1 MEFITDDI
9 RLTIK
14 IILIDMVLSADN
26 AIVIGLA
33 ASQFDPKIRKKVL
46 VIGTTLAVFFR
57 LFFSLFV
64 AYFLQFQGVR
74 TFGGFLL
81 FWIAY
86 KLYDDILKDK
96 PDELI
101 KTLKKSQ
108 LIKEDDKKSF
118 RKALF
123 VIILADLTISFD
135 NVIAVAGAAKS
146 NYTLLIFGLILSVI
160 LMISLANAIS
170 IYIKKNKWVGWLGV
184 LSILWIAVDLI
195 LDDYKLF
202 S

>member
-1 MEFITDDI
+1 LEFISEEV

-46 VIGTTLAVFFR
+46 IIGTTLAVLFR
-57 LFFSLFV
+57 LFFALSV
-64 AYFLQFQGVR
+64 AYFLQFKGVR
-74 TFGGFLL
+74 TFGGILL

-86 KLYDDILKDK
+86 RLYEDILKEKIDNAK
-96 PDELI
+96 I
-101 KTLKKSQ
+101 IKKSK
-108 LIKEDDKKSF
+108 LIKEGDKSSF
-118 RKALF
+118 RKALIT
-123 VIILADLTISFD
+123 IIIADLTISFD
-135 NVIAVAGAAKS
+135 NVIAIAGAAKS
-146 NYTLLIFGLILSVI
+146 NYTLLIFGLTLSII

-170 IYIKKNKWVGWLGV
+170 VYLRNNKWVAWLGV

-195 LDDYKLF
+195 LNDFKLLF
-202 S
+202 